1 MKLLA
6 VATLIGLWAL
16 IWALSVA
23 GFIFDVDLR
32 PPPEGAALLLIAFLT
47 AAFFDWTPPN
57 VKRQLPSSCI
67 EYRAT
72 THPCHSCG

>member
-1 MKLLA
+1 MKLLT

-16 IWALSVA
+16 IWALSVT

-32 PPPEGAALLLIAFLT
+32 PSPEGVALLLIAFLT

-57 VKRQLPSSCI
+57 V
-67 EYRAT
+67 
-72 THPCHSCG
+72 